1 MTNIVQKEV
10 PNQILQKHSSQL
22 ALSVELVQMLY
33 TEKVISNETFKE
45 LERSGGLLTDRP
57 LRALSSTVSEDPGQ
71 LRVFGTVLLQSKET
85 VLVAKDILKEYGKLV
100 LCTVM

>member
-1 MTNIVQKEV
+1 MQKDV

-22 ALSVELVQMLY
+22 VLSVKLVQMLY

-45 LERSGGLLTDRP
+45 LEQSGGMLTDGP
-57 LRALSSTVSEDPGQ
+57 LRRLSSKISEDPGQ

-85 VLVAKDILKEYGKLV
+85 VQVAKDILKEYGKLV
-100 LCTVM
+100 LYIYI